1 MLLQYVL
8 IMFSMNIHEPLIKLW
23 VPHLDPSLKTS
34 SPGLS
39 VFSAR
44 QDGLVMLYPEC
55 LEYDIGKDGL
65 VMGTVTQYHRVPNIS
80 PSPKQLIPSGYL
92 T

>member
-1 MLLQYVL
+1 MTSYVVL
-8 IMFSMNIHEPLIKLW
+8 ILYSMNTHEPSQVGGTL
-23 VPHLDPSLKTS
+23 PHFDPTVKTS
-34 SPGLS
+34 SRGLS

-65 VMGTVTQYHRVPNIS
+65 VMGTVTQYLSFGKH
-80 PSPKQLIPSGYL
+80 
-92 T
+92 